1 MGRPVTALPPPP
13 ATSLNTCQNTVKTAS
28 KTYADNDLNAVANCL
43 NAVAG
48 KVIKA
53 NAPLTT
59 PVPVIC
65 VLQFR
70 NIYDTRATG
79 KSLGEKLTA
88 AIDKKCAPGMLNV
101 THGVPDV
108 LGPGAAL
115 SEPIEAENLDTW
127 CTHFGGDGSIDTLH
141 EWSDCVA
148 ASHACAA
155 QQAIVTQYP
164 RALEWLAEVRTAML
178 ALTPPISDPNKISD
192 AVAGL
197 DAVVAAIDGPDD
209 DGQPS
214 VQCGG
219 IVSTGTAVASSC
231 LTGTTFSNGTAGGV
245 AGTMP
250 NNGAVT
256 LTPSASDQVI
266 AAGYHNGSGKCVGDT
281 DLVSGNIKNGVN
293 LFGVNGS
300 VIQASGN
307 AATRRPATCSRRR
320 PSPTPAA
327 RGRARWRTT
336 APSRS
341 PQAQ

>member
-1 MGRPVTALPPPP
+1 MRTRTALTITAALLWAATATAVPPPP
-13 ATSLNTCQNTVKTAS
+13 ATSLNTCQAQVKTAA
-28 KTYADNDLNAVANCL
+28 KTYADNYLNAVANCL

-48 KVIKA
+48 KVIKS

-88 AIDKKCAPGMLNV
+88 AIDKKCAPGMLNI

-141 EWSDCVA
+141 KWSDCVA

-155 QQAIVTQYP
+155 QQEIVTQYP
-164 RALEWLAEVRTAML
+164 RALEWLAEVRTAMV
-178 ALTPPISDPNKISD
+178 ALTPPAADPNKITD

-197 DAVVAAIDGPDD
+197 DAVVAAIDGPDGN
-209 DGQPS
+209 GQPNIR
-214 VQCGG
+214 CG
-219 IVSTGTAVASSC
+219 
-231 LTGTTFSNGTAGGV
+231 AGGLP
-245 AGTMP
+245 ATGQTTCYDSSGTIISCSGT
-250 NNGAVT
+250 GARRR
-256 LTPSASDQVI
+256 
-266 AAGYHNGSGKCVGDT
+266 AAEG
-281 DLVSGNIKNGVN
+281 
-293 LFGVNGS
+293 
-300 VIQASGN
+300 
-307 AATRRPATCSRRR
+307 RRPQLHRQRRWHDHR
-320 PSPTPAA
+320 QPDRLDVGEAE
-327 RGRARWRTT
+327 RRWDD
-336 APSRS
+336 P
-341 PQAQ
+341 